1 MFSRYRESKIK
12 EIFMISDKV
21 VSTAA
26 FYLFGDITF
35 PKDFLEKLR
44 AFMVRAYE
52 QSNCVVLYKRLESFQ
67 EFLAR
72 FPELPD
78 IGRREFIVM
87 RNGALNFSPDY
98 FARPLEEVSVINFV
112 NDKVVATAAKYLFG
126 IPILTLEFHKEFK
139 EFIMKA
145 YQKSD
150 SVVLSKANAKFM
162 EFLKNFS
169 YLPDISK
176 RKLIIHKSGNMFFT
190 ENHISSAPQKI
201 SITVED

>member
-1 MFSRYRESKIK
+1 MFSRYRESKTK

-35 PKDFLEKLR
+35 PKGFLKKLR
-44 AFMVRAYE
+44 TFMVRAYE
-52 QSNCVVLYKRLESFQ
+52 QSHCVVLYNRLESFQ

-72 FPELPD
+72 FPELPN
-78 IGRREFIVM
+78 IGRREFIIM
-87 RNGALNFSPDY
+87 RNGTLNFSPDY

-112 NDKVVATAAKYLFG
+112 DDKIVATAARYLFG
-126 IPILTLEFHKEFK
+126 VPILTSDFHKDFK

-150 SVVLSKANAKFM
+150 TVVLCNANTQFM
-162 EFLKNFS
+162 KFLKNFS
-169 YLPDISK
+169 YLPNIEK
-176 RKLIIHKSGNMFFT
+176 RKLVIHSSGNIFFT
-190 ENHISSAPQKI
+190 ANYTFSAPQKI
-201 SITVED
+201 SVED

>member
-1 MFSRYRESKIK
+1 
-12 EIFMISDKV
+12 MISDKV

-35 PKDFLEKLR
+35 PKDFLQKLR
-44 AFMVRAYE
+44 TFMVRAYD
-52 QSNCVVLYKRLESFQ
+52 QSHCVVLYKRLEAFQ
-67 EFLAR
+67 DFLSR

-78 IGRREFIVM
+78 IGKREFMVM
-87 RNGALNFSPDY
+87 RNGTLNFSPDY

-112 NDKVVATAAKYLFG
+112 DDKIVATAARYLFG

-150 SVVLSKANAKFM
+150 LVVLSKANAKFM

-169 YLPDISK
+169 YLPD
-176 RKLIIHKSGNMFFT
+176 
-190 ENHISSAPQKI
+190 NHLRTSFHYRYQCRFRNHPDGCVRYHYPA
-201 SITVED
+201 T